1 MAELDLI
8 SDSVEKRRE
17 ESIEFLQELI
27 RTPSP
32 SEHEADAAEIVADKT
47 RSIGFDVVKTDQLFD
62 VMASIRGIG
71 KGRSLLL
78 NGHLD
83 HVPPGEMVDPYSGR
97 IIDGSVFDALG
108 KIVYGRGASD
118 MKGAVAA
125 MIMAGAVLK
134 DLDFKLKGDFKIA
147 AVAQEEVGGAGT
159 MATIQ
164 EGHFLGDLVVVG
176 EATNMDVSIGHRGGA
191 GTSVIVKGKSCH
203 ASAPERGINALY
215 KATDLI
221 ARIRSDLIPKL
232 PDDPI
237 FGKTTLVATKI
248 TVKPC
253 TTNVVPEE
261 CEFYLDCRNTPN
273 FTAEMLKRELESII
287 SSMKNEDPQ
296 LDALVMPPNLIK
308 GLKDFT
314 GFYTDPEKYPI
325 VNKVRDAISE
335 VLGRQARLMVWR
347 FATDGKFY
355 SNLGIPVLGFGP
367 CEERFTHTHEDHI
380 MVEDY
385 ISAIKAYALLA
396 CRCCGA
402 T

>member
-62 VMASIRGIG
+62 GMASIRGVG

-83 HVPPGEMVDPYSGR
+83 HVPPGEMVDPYAGR
-97 IIDGSVFDALG
+97 IIDGSVFDVLG
-108 KIVYGRGASD
+108 KIVYGRGASG

-164 EGHFLGDLVVVG
+164 
-176 EATNMDVSIGHRGGA
+176 
-191 GTSVIVKGKSCH
+191 
-203 ASAPERGINALY
+203 
-215 KATDLI
+215 
-221 ARIRSDLIPKL
+221 
-232 PDDPI
+232 
-237 FGKTTLVATKI
+237 
-248 TVKPC
+248 
-253 TTNVVPEE
+253 
-261 CEFYLDCRNTPN
+261 
-273 FTAEMLKRELESII
+273 
-287 SSMKNEDPQ
+287 
-296 LDALVMPPNLIK
+296 
-308 GLKDFT
+308 
-314 GFYTDPEKYPI
+314 
-325 VNKVRDAISE
+325 
-335 VLGRQARLMVWR
+335 
-347 FATDGKFY
+347 
-355 SNLGIPVLGFGP
+355 
-367 CEERFTHTHEDHI
+367 
-380 MVEDY
+380 
-385 ISAIKAYALLA
+385 
-396 CRCCGA
+396 
-402 T
+402 